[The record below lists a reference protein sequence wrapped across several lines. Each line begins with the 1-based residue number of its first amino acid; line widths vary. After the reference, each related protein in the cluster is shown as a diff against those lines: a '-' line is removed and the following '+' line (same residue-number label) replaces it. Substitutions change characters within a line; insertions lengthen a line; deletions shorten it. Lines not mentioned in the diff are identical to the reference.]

1 MGFQDGIRKV
11 SLTPQHLI
19 VEEKYTSSP
28 LFDMVAPSQKVK
40 GIKVAGV
47 KHVHGLRR
55 VVTLARVEDVYFKGR
70 KLPGMPGARELFEE
84 WITPGQQLTTRA
96 TGELTL
102 SLTYVGKYN
111 AFNANLFGSTAKK
124 IPLGFIDYW
133 GEDPAP
139 GVILQTNAAVPFVQY
154 GDENLIAAAYYN
166 TKTKRLEILRQFNVK
181 TLADDFIRRFAPEYS
196 SGS

>member
-19 VEEKYTSSP
+19 VEEKYSSSP

-40 GIKVAGV
+40 GIKVVGT
-47 KHVHGLRR
+47 KHKHGLRH
-55 VVTLARVEDVYFKGR
+55 VITLAKVEDVYFKGR

-84 WITPGQQLTTRA
+84 WITPGQQITTRP
-96 TGELTL
+96 TGELTPTL
-102 SLTYVGKYN
+102 AYVGKYN
-111 AFNANLFGSTAKK
+111 TFSATFLGSAEKK
-124 IPLGFIDYW
+124 LSLGFIDYY

-139 GVILQTNAAVPFVQY
+139 SVILHTNATVPFIQY

-166 TKTKRLEILRQFNVK
+166 TKTRRLEILRQFNLK
-181 TLADDFIRRFAPEYS
+181 TLADDFIRRFAAEYS